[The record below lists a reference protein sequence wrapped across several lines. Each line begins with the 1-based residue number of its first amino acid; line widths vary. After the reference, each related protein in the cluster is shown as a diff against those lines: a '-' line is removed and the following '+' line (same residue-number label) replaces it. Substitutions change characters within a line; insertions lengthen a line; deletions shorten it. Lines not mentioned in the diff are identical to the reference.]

1 MEIRR
6 LFAAGA
12 ILVLLWGMTPLV
24 SANPYAVFVV
34 HCEPKNADPASF
46 LQLRDMVVKADQHQ
60 VKLTIDFTP
69 QWAEMILEH
78 PVFSDL
84 VTNWHEAGHELGA
97 HHHPY
102 WVSKTRGTNWD
113 GYTNTPQEN
122 LLGSDGEN
130 YLGDMDD
137 YLALLNELP
146 GTRTSGTLGLG
157 EPPDAIDWP
166 QDLLY
171 SAAGHAFED
180 IVSRPQKVEYAGHVV
195 WQMKHGLLSNGLP
208 EQVENAYAAAVPGD
222 IVAVVTHVS
231 NYEDFPQAVENYFAF
246 LGSQDPSGNTLVTV
260 TEAMNL
266 AVPEP
271 STIWLALLVGWMLI
285 GRHRRQRRA

>member
-1 MEIRR
+1 MKFRR
-6 LFAAGA
+6 LLAPGV

-34 HCEPKNADPASF
+34 HCEPKNAEPASF
-46 LQLRDMVVKADQHQ
+46 LELRDMVVKADQHQ

-69 QWAEMILEH
+69 PWVEMIMDN
-78 PVFSDL
+78 PVFLDS
-84 VTNWHEAGHELGA
+84 VTNWYEAGHELGG

-102 WVSKTRGTNWD
+102 WVSKTRGTSWD
-113 GYTNTPQEN
+113 GYTNTPREN
-122 LLGSDGEN
+122 LLDDDGDD

-166 QDLLY
+166 HDLLY
-171 SAAGHAFED
+171 SAEGHAFED
-180 IVSRPQKVEYAGHVV
+180 IVGRPQKVEYAGHAV
-195 WQMKHGLLSNGLP
+195 WQMKHGLFWNSLP

-231 NYEDFPQAVENYFAF
+231 NYEDFPQAVENYFDF
-246 LGSQDPSGNTLVTV
+246 LGSQDPSGNSLVTV
-260 TEAMNL
+260 TQAMNL
-266 AVPEP
+266 TIPEP
-271 STIWLALLVGWMLI
+271 STMLLAVLAG
-285 GRHRRQRRA
+285 